1 MATGFPTKA
10 NWSAGDV
17 LTASGM
23 DDLAGTLNYLSPV
36 GQANGSTLVANSA
49 NASGL
54 GWNQNFAAG
63 KNKIINGDFNVN
75 QRTFTTTTTDSTYG
89 FDRWQMLTN
98 SATGTTTY
106 SAQTFTP
113 GAAPVAGYEATNFA
127 RLVTT
132 GQTGADAYSF
142 LCQKIEDVRAFAG
155 QTMTFSFWAK
165 AASGTPKVAISAIQN
180 FGTGGSPSSIV
191 ITNGGT
197 VTLSTSW
204 ARYSVTIAVPSI
216 SGKTIGTTAN
226 SSYLRLDL
234 WVSGGSDYSQAQSIG
249 IQSNTFDI
257 WGVQA
262 EAGSVA
268 TAFQTATGTLQGE
281 LAACQRYFY
290 ATTGLSSNPIAQAS
304 YYSTTAAYCL
314 VPLPVTMRTTPSA
327 TFQAATN
334 YTIYANSTNKVGSAI
349 ALDSPV
355 STTIATVIL
364 TTAAATAGFAGWLAS
379 ASGSANG
386 YIQLSAEL

>member
-1 MATGFPTKA
+1 MTKSRANATAEAAKGDLR
-10 NWSAGDV
+10 AG
-17 LTASGM
+17 SGTNTTTI
-23 DDLAGTLNYLSPV
+23 LPV
-36 GQANGSTLVANSA
+36 GTDGQTLVANSA

-63 KNKIINGDFNVN
+63 KNALINGDFYIN
-75 QRTFTTTTTDSTYG
+75 QRNFTSVTATSTYT
-89 FDRWQMLTN
+89 FDRWETDL
-98 SATGTTTY
+98 SGGTVTFTP
-106 SAQTFTP
+106 QTFTP
-113 GAAPVAGYEATNFA
+113 GAAPVAGYEGKNFLRCVTSSQASTNYAAT
-127 RLVTT
+127 V
-132 GQTGADAYSF
+132 
-142 LCQKIEDVRAFAG
+142 QKIEDVRTLAG
-155 QTMTFSFWAK
+155 QTVTVSFWAK
-165 AASGTPKVAISAIQN
+165 AGSGTPKVTVGFIQV
-180 FGTGGSPSSIV
+180 FGSGGSATVQTNASTQPT
-191 ITNGGT
+191 IT
-197 VTLSTSW
+197 TSW
-204 ARYSVTIAVPSI
+204 VRYSFTITVPSI
-216 SGKTIGTTAN
+216 SGKTVGAGSYGAVEIFFSDGGGAGTTLGVQN
-226 SSYLRLDL
+226 
-234 WVSGGSDYSQAQSIG
+234 
-249 IQSNTFDI
+249 NTFDI

-262 EAGSVA
+262 EIGSVA

>member
-1 MATGFPTKA
+1 MAVGFPTKA
-10 NWSAGDV
+10 NWAAGDV
-17 LTASGM
+17 LTASQM
-23 DDLAGTLNYLSPV
+23 DDLAGTLNTLSPV

-63 KNKIINGDFNVN
+63 KNKIINGDFGVW
-75 QRTFTTTTTDSTYG
+75 QRGTSFTP
-89 FDRWQMLTN
+89 
-98 SATGTTTY
+98 TGATTY
-106 SAQTFTP
+106 TVDRGACYFNGTGSVTVSRQSFTP
-113 GAAPVAGYEATNFA
+113 GTAPVTGYEYLYFYRYAQTTA
-127 RLVTT
+127 GT
-132 GQTGADAYSF
+132 GQTYGAVYY
-142 LCQKIEDVRAFAG
+142 QPIEGVNTFAG
-155 QTMTFSFWAK
+155 QTVTVSFWAK
-165 AASGTPKVAISAIQN
+165 ADSSRSYPVYLDQN
-180 FGTGGSPSSIV
+180 FGSGGSAVVSTTV
-191 ITNGGT
+191 GT
-197 VTLSTSW
+197 AALTTSW
-204 ARYSVTIAVPSI
+204 QRFTFTVALPSI
-216 SGKTIGTTAN
+216 TGKTIGTNSALNFYINISAN
-226 SSYLRLDL
+226 NA
-234 WVSGGSDYSQAQSIG
+234 VQ
-249 IQSNTFDI
+249 TFDLF
-257 WGVQA
+257 GVQL

-281 LAACQRYFY
+281 LALCQRYFY
-290 ATTGLSSNPIAQAS
+290 ATTGLSSNPISQAS

-355 STTIATVIL
+355 STTIATVVL